1 MIGLSSLFN
10 LLKKYR
16 KECILG
22 PFLKLID
29 AIIEV
34 FLPFLLAYFI
44 DHQAVLEK
52 KDFVFG
58 GLILFICILFGF
70 ICASFAQYMA
80 AKASQGYGTS
90 LRNFLFRHIL
100 HLSIGQTEKYG
111 SSALVNRITNDVTNL
126 EIGVAMFIRL
136 VIRVPFIC
144 LGSLIMCF
152 FLNATLSLILLLA
165 TFLLSITIYLIVRFS
180 TPLFQ
185 KAGEKLDVLTLRI
198 KENLTNARVIRSF
211 CAQAREETKFDSSN
225 HATSYY
231 VQKANRLS
239 GLLNPISI
247 VILDFSI
254 VAILYLGQFP
264 ISTSSLAVGEL
275 IAITNYVSQ
284 ILVAVMVLSNLIT
297 IYTRCFSSM
306 KRIDEILSLTHLESK
321 NARDK
326 IEQNA
331 PTFEANQICFCYHK
345 EQKPFFSCFDFTI
358 LKGETIGLIGLTGSG
373 KSTFL
378 NILNRTYE
386 ISSGSLFFF
395 GKNILHY
402 DESFLKQSIRFIEQ
416 KPSFLTKTIRENI
429 QMGQNKEDV
438 SFALKQAQAIEF
450 VNNLPNK
457 EETLLENNANNLSGG
472 QKQRIALARAFIGD
486 PKVLLL
492 DDVTSAL
499 DASTESI
506 VLNNLFSFSKQRNM
520 TVFLASQ
527 KVSTVQRCDRI
538 FVFQDGQIDKMGTH
552 EQLLKTSNLYQKIYH
567 LQQDKEAKK

>member
-29 AIIEV
+29 AIVEV

-211 CAQAREETKFDSSN
+211 CAEAREETKFDSSN

-254 VAILYLGQFP
+254 VAILYFGQFP
-264 ISTSSLAVGEL
+264 ISTSSIAVGEL

-284 ILVAVMVLSNLIT
+284 ILVAVMVLSNLIA

-306 KRIDEILSLTHLESK
+306 KRITQILSLTYLEPQ
-321 NARDK
+321 NAKDK

-429 QMGQNKEDV
+429 QMGQNKEDI

-450 VNNLPNK
+450 VDNLPNK

-472 QKQRIALARAFIGD
+472 QKQRIALARAFVGD

>member
-90 LRNFLFRHIL
+90 LRNFLFHHIL
-100 HLSIGQTEKYG
+100 CLSIGQTEKYG

-152 FLNATLSLILLLA
+152 FLNATLSLILLLT

>member
-1 MIGLSSLFN
+1 MIDLSSLFN

-254 VAILYLGQFP
+254 VTILYLGQFP

-429 QMGQNKEDV
+429 QMGQSKEDV

-450 VNNLPNK
+450 VDNLPNK

-472 QKQRIALARAFIGD
+472 QKQRIALARAFVGD

-527 KVSTVQRCDRI
+527 KVSTVLRCDRI

>member
-34 FLPFLLAYFI
+34 LLPFLLAYFI

-100 HLSIGQTEKYG
+100 HLSIGQTETYG

-450 VNNLPNK
+450 VDNLPNK

-472 QKQRIALARAFIGD
+472 QKQRIALARAFVGD

-552 EQLLKTSNLYQKIYH
+552 EQLLETSNLYQKIYH